1 MSLKQSVKK
10 EIKSKFPK
18 VYNHKNDTILDILSW
33 IFSRG
38 FWAVFFIYLAL
49 ISIIVLYTI
58 FINWD
63 FLKFFTINFD
73 DTVKTFTT
81 GIITLVSMN
90 LFVTNL
96 LLTHLKDERD
106 EIQSII
112 DKKVNFKFITYLG
125 FTLII
130 CVLSLY
136 FVSPS
141 IRNQSV
147 KSNILIFIFSS
158 FASYILL
165 LVYLYNIVFNFIHK
179 TKRTE
184 IVKQELHLEFHK
196 AFYNH
201 YYKKRFKEEY
211 QQLMENE
218 LKFKSYPFWQEIV
231 GFKHHIKKNNKNVYL
246 DDINISAIK
255 ALSQKIGDKEKYYHK
270 LELGKL
276 YEKTTDI
283 KLFALTADANV
294 EYKNIYSFSSKNNL
308 QSEYDKEYLGK
319 LIKKVNDNTLSNKF
333 NELGNNLQNLDD
345 IYTEFIELENE
356 L

>member
-18 VYNHKNDTILDILSW
+18 VYNHKNNTILDILSW

-58 FINWD
+58 FIDWD

-147 KSNILIFIFSS
+147 KSNILIFIFTS
-158 FASYILL
+158 FATYILL
-165 LVYLYNIVFNFIHK
+165 LVYLYNTVFKFIHK
-179 TKRTE
+179 TKRTK
-184 IVKQELHLEFHK
+184 IVKLELHLEFYK
-196 AFYNH
+196 SFYNH
-201 YYKKRFKEEY
+201 YFKKRFKEEY
-211 QQLMENE
+211 KHLMENE
-218 LKFKSYPFWQEIV
+218 LKFISYPVWQEIEGV
-231 GFKHHIKKNNKNVYL
+231 KHYVKKNKKNVYL
-246 DDINISAIK
+246 SDINISAIK
-255 ALSQKIGDKEKYYHK
+255 NLSEKMGDTKKYYHE
-270 LELGKL
+270 LQLGKL
-276 YEKTTDI
+276 YEKTNDI
-283 KLFALTADANV
+283 KLFALQPNPNII
-294 EYKNIYSFSSKNNL
+294 YKNIYSFSSKNNL
-308 QSEYDKEYLGK
+308 QSDYSQEYLQK
-319 LIKKVNDNTLSNKF
+319 LLKKVNDNTLSNKF
-333 NELGNNLQNLDD
+333 NELDDNLQNLDD